1 MCLNWLYSGSF
12 TKEDGNKARR
22 RDLSQ
27 TPMQRSIG
35 LFPNFSWCWP
45 VNRRI
50 LYNRASV
57 DVNGKPFAPRKAV
70 VQWTGSGWEGD
81 VPDGGWP
88 PMATGK
94 GRHPFIM
101 RKHGFGQLFG
111 PGRPD
116 GPLPEHYEPVE
127 SPLTKHPFS
136 AQFNNPCYMKTSG
149 EMDALAK
156 PGDKRFPIVLTT
168 YTVTEMW
175 CGGAETRNTPNLLE
189 AEPQLYVEMSHELAR
204 EKGIR
209 NGDPVVI
216 ESARAKVEAIAMVTV
231 RITPFKVEGQ
241 TVHLVGMP
249 FCYGWT
255 TKGVGDGTNRLT
267 ASIGDPNTGIPEF
280 KALLVNVTKAGKLQE
295 LEH

>member
-1 MCLNWLYSGSF
+1 
-12 TKEDGNKARR
+12 
-22 RDLSQ
+22 
-27 TPMQRSIG
+27 
-35 LFPNFSWCWP
+35 
-45 VNRRI
+45 
-50 LYNRASV
+50 
-57 DVNGKPFAPRKAV
+57 
-70 VQWTGSGWEGD
+70 
-81 VPDGGWP
+81 
-88 PMATGK
+88 MATGK

-231 RITPFKVEGQ
+231 RIAPFKVEGK